1 MSLLRLPPR
10 LVIAEALAFRDL
22 LIEHLAGT
30 AGEVQ
35 LDGSAVE
42 ELDTAGMQLLLAA
55 AHTANASHRAL
66 RLVGCSPAMRRIL
79 ELTGVA
85 SRLGV
90 AAASGSEDLA

>member
-1 MSLLRLPPR
+1 MSVLRLPPR

-35 LDGSAVE
+35 LDGAVVE

-55 AHTANASHRAL
+55 AHTANSSHRSL
-66 RLVGCSPAMRRIL
+66 RLRDCSPAMRRVL

-85 SRLGV
+85 TRLGV
-90 AAASGSEDLA
+90 APAPESEDPA

>member
-1 MSLLRLPPR
+1 MSLLHLPPR
-10 LVIAEALAFRDL
+10 LVIAEALTLRDL

-35 LDGSAVE
+35 LDGTAVE

-55 AHTANASHRAL
+55 AHTANSSHRSL
-66 RLVGCSPAMRRIL
+66 RLVGCSPAMRRVL

-90 AAASGSEDLA
+90 SAAPGPEDLA